1 MKRFSKI
8 LVLLLA
14 ALLLLPTLAACKKKQ
29 PTDDKP
35 ATSGGEKGEDLPF
48 EMSDNIKGLDLKN
61 KEIKIWQFTKASN
74 SAESFYDMNGNDK
87 GTLVEQKIAE
97 RNLAVENY
105 LNCLVTFTD
114 TDVYSGNV
122 GDHIRIQLQ
131 TGSTDFDAYEIIQ
144 WNCMPL
150 VLEGMFKDLSDA
162 PYLDFDRDWWSDSYH
177 ENTMV
182 QGKPYVLAGDI
193 SIDMIRC
200 AAAVFVNKTM
210 LEKYYGNGAYDTL
223 YEKIMDRKWTIDE
236 MTSLAKD
243 IGEDLNS
250 NQQVDIADQFG
261 FLTNY
266 SNNIDGWF
274 FGCGGTVLKKGE
286 DGTTYELN
294 HNTSRNVSVMERIQR
309 MCFEESPDDFGNKAG
324 GTVIDGTLT
333 KTVVEKFAQGQMLFC
348 TGFLYTAER
357 FTNMEQKFAT
367 IPFPMLD
374 ENQERYYSVMHN
386 IVTMFAIPYNC
397 TNYDAACA
405 VLEAMSAA
413 GHEIVVPEYYET
425 MLKIRYS
432 EGPAEAKLIDLI
444 YDSRMTDPG
453 YVFENRAA
461 EIPRY
466 CIIYGMQF
474 NWYCE
479 KEENTIQKG
488 LDELNGVKEE

>member
-1 MKRFSKI
+1 MNKAGKI
-8 LVLLLA
+8 GAFLLA
-14 ALLLLPTLAACKKKQ
+14 ALFLLTTFAACKKKT
-29 PTDDKP
+29 P
-35 ATSGGEKGEDLPF
+35 SGQKKSGEDESQTDRIPF
-48 EMSDNIKGLDLKN
+48 EMSDNIKGVNLDK
-61 KEIKIWQFTKASN
+61 KEIRIWQFTKASN

-87 GTLVEQKIAE
+87 GSLVEQKIAQ
-97 RNLAVENY
+97 RNLAVETY
-105 LNCLVTFTD
+105 LNCLVTFRD

-122 GDHIRIQLQ
+122 GDHIRMQLQ

-150 VLEGMFKDLSDA
+150 VLEGWFRDLSDA
-162 PYLDFDRDWWSDSYH
+162 PYIDYERDWWSDSYH

-182 QGKPYVLAGDI
+182 NGKPYVLAGDI

-274 FGCGGTVLKKGE
+274 FGCGGTVLKKNQESGL
-286 DGTTYELN
+286 YELN
-294 HNTSRNVSVMERIQR
+294 FKTERNGTIMARIQR

-324 GTVIDGTLT
+324 STVIDGPLT
-333 KTVVEKFAQGQMLFC
+333 KTVVEKFAAGQMLFC

-357 FTNMEQKFAT
+357 FTNMEQKYAT
-367 IPFPMLD
+367 IPFPMLN

-386 IVTMFAIPYNC
+386 IVTMFAIPANC
-397 TNYDAACA
+397 LNYDATCA
-405 VLEAMSAA
+405 VFEAMSAA

-432 EGPAEAKLIDLI
+432 ENPADAKMIDLI
-444 YDSRMTDPG
+444 YESRMTDVG

-466 CIIYGMQF
+466 CIIYGMSF
-474 NWYCE
+474 EWYCD
-479 KEENTIQKG
+479 KEENTINKG
-488 LDELNGVKEE
+488 LRELNGTEE

>member
-1 MKRFSKI
+1 MKKI
-8 LVLLLA
+8 GKIGALLLA
-14 ALLLLPTLAACKKKQ
+14 VLFLLTALTACKKKTPSKQ
-29 PTDDKP
+29 GSSETNGSQNEEP
-35 ATSGGEKGEDLPF
+35 PF

-122 GDHIRIQLQ
+122 GDHIRLQLQ

-150 VLEGMFKDLSDA
+150 VLEGWFRDLSDA
-162 PYLDFDRDWWSDSYH
+162 PYIDYERDWWSDSYH

-182 QGKPYVLAGDI
+182 NGKPYVLAGDI

-274 FGCGGTVLKKGE
+274 FGCGGTVLKKNQESGL
-286 DGTTYELN
+286 YELN
-294 HNTSRNVSVMERIQR
+294 FKTERNGNIMARIQR

-324 GTVIDGTLT
+324 STVIDGPLT
-333 KTVVEKFAQGQMLFC
+333 KTVVEKFAAGQMLFC

-357 FTNMEQKFAT
+357 FTNMEQKYAT
-367 IPFPMLD
+367 IPFPMLN

-386 IVTMFAIPYNC
+386 IVTMFAIPANC
-397 TNYDAACA
+397 RNYDATCA
-405 VLEAMSAA
+405 VFEAMSAA

-432 EGPAEAKLIDLI
+432 ENPADAKMIDLI
-444 YDSRMTDPG
+444 YESRMTDVG

-466 CIIYGMQF
+466 CIIYGMSF
-474 NWYCE
+474 EWYCD
-479 KEENTIQKG
+479 KEENTINKG
-488 LDELNGVKEE
+488 LRELNGTEE